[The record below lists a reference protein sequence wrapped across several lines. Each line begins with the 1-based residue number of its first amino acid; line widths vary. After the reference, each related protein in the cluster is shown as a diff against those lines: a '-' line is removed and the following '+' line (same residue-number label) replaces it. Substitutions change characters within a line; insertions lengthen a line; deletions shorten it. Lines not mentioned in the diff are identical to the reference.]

1 MRGRAVSV
9 VNDAETLATGD
20 VERNRGAYV
29 QASQPWNDD
38 AMARLYDSFPFDA
51 DLPFYLSLA
60 GEAGGRVLEVACG
73 TGRVLLPLVRAGFE
87 VTGLDSSPHM
97 LDVAREKLAASGTD
111 VADRARLI
119 EGDMRSFALDA
130 QVDLG
135 LMPARSFAYLV
146 ARSEQLDALR
156 TIARHVRPGGLFVLD
171 LLNPR
176 PDWLAQPPGS
186 LRNDLTH
193 NVTERGV
200 VVSRTETAV
209 STDLAAQ
216 VRVIRSAYEIIT
228 PDGTVSK
235 RIVEWPFRYVYRFE
249 AELLLERAGFTVEQV
264 YGGYNRE
271 PFTSDSVV
279 MLFVARRTPVS

>member
-1 MRGRAVSV
+1 MRESADIPATS
-9 VNDAETLATGD
+9 DANQDQGT
-20 VERNRGAYV
+20 YI
-29 QASQPWNDD
+29 QASQPWNDS

-60 GEAGGRVLEVACG
+60 GVADGPILEVACG
-73 TGRVLLPLVRAGFE
+73 TGRVLIPLVRAGFE
-87 VTGLDSSPHM
+87 VTGLDGSPHM
-97 LDVAREKLAASGTD
+97 LDVVREKLAAAGTE
-111 VADRARLI
+111 VTARARLI
-119 EGDMRSFALDA
+119 EGDMRAFVIDA
-130 QVDLG
+130 QFDLA
-135 LMPARSFAYLV
+135 LLPARSFAYLV
-146 ARSEQLDALR
+146 ARSDQLAALQ

-176 PDWLAQPPGS
+176 PDWLAQPDGS

-193 NVTERGV
+193 DVTEHGV

-228 PDGTVSK
+228 HDGAVTK

-271 PFTSDSVV
+271 PFTSDSAV
-279 MLFVARRTPVS
+279 MLFVTRRMRES